1 MSAADFVKISKCSDG
16 DGYEVHQQVKE
27 WMWVCVC
34 VCFCFGH
41 EHVKIIVLMVVKVW
55 PSGNFEHLKHSYWEI
70 RMEYEKLRFEMIF
83 YNIYELSE
91 KYPPKE
97 EFSNNYPMRLRA
109 RTFLTSIQLP
119 RWCDG
124 ILSKTI
130 IKDHHCLNFMCV
142 LLSFSLLWLENSSR
156 RSRSLQ
162 SLFFFA
168 EIRTLKMRQLTHQ
181 GKGFWLNMS
190 MRKKMMKPLD
200 DLASLEPSFPCLIIW
215 NEC

>member
-1 MSAADFVKISKCSDG
+1 MKNWGLKW
-16 DGYEVHQQVKE
+16 YL
-27 WMWVCVC
+27 
-34 VCFCFGH
+34 
-41 EHVKIIVLMVVKVW
+41 IIYRL
-55 PSGNFEHLKHSYWEI
+55 F
-70 RMEYEKLRFEMIF
+70 
-83 YNIYELSE
+83 E

-97 EFSNNYPMRLRA
+97 EFLIITHWTLKHGIFS
-109 RTFLTSIQLP
+109 TSMQLP

-142 LLSFSLLWLENSSR
+142 LLSFSLLWLENSSRR